1 MDVLEDR
8 WAFYCDCLAKAG
20 EERVEKILKF
30 HAHLYRDGAVSRPWN
45 LPVNKSVSVILL
57 KDGQVV
63 AKKVGLK
70 PPQKLSFI

>member
-1 MDVLEDR
+1 MAVLEDR

-45 LPVNKSVSVILL
+45 LPVNKRS
-57 KDGQVV
+57 D
-63 AKKVGLK
+63 
-70 PPQKLSFI
+70 KLSAENMNAGSEKV

>member
-1 MDVLEDR
+1 MAVLEDR

-45 LPVNKSVSVILL
+45 LPVDKRS
-57 KDGQVV
+57 D
-63 AKKVGLK
+63 
-70 PPQKLSFI
+70 KLSPENMNAGSEKV